1 MARTISI
8 AFRRWLVA
16 SVIAVAASH
25 RAGAQTQNL
34 IPPLYPEFRADA
46 IIGRETAAQAGV
58 GVVIPAG
65 IYVRLGVDAAGG
77 VTFADGVS
85 RASGR
90 VDAIGRFLLD
100 PFRETPVAVSF
111 GGGLSV
117 PYVDGQ
123 SHVRPYLTAV
133 IDVEGRMR
141 GRLTPAL
148 QVGLGGGARVG
159 VVLRASPARWR

>member
-1 MARTISI
+1 MVRRSLGVSI
-8 AFRRWLVA
+8 
-16 SVIAVAASH
+16 IALAAS
-25 RAGAQTQNL
+25 RSAEAQAQSL
-34 IPPLYPEFRADA
+34 VPPVYPEFRVDA
-46 IIGRETAAQAGV
+46 IVGRETAAQAGV

-77 VTFADGVS
+77 ATFAGGAS
-85 RASGR
+85 RVSGR

-100 PFRETPVAVSF
+100 PFRETAVAVSF

-123 SHVRPYLTAV
+123 THLRPYLTAV

-141 GRLTPAL
+141 GSVTPAL
-148 QVGLGGGARVG
+148 QLGLGGGARIG
-159 VVLRASPARWR
+159 LVLRASPPRWR

>member
-1 MARTISI
+1 MLHRALVL
-8 AFRRWLVA
+8 WLM
-16 SVIAVAASH
+16 AVALAT
-25 RAGAQTQNL
+25 RAAAQTASL
-34 IPPLYPEFRADA
+34 IPPVYPEFRADA
-46 IIGRETAAQAGV
+46 IVSRTTAAEVGAGA
-58 GVVIPAG
+58 VIPLG
-65 IYVRLGVDAAGG
+65 IYARLSIGAAGG
-77 VTFADGVS
+77 TTFVNGTS

-100 PFRETPVAVSF
+100 PFRETPVALSF

-123 SHVRPYLTAV
+123 SRVRPYLTAV

-141 GRLTPAL
+141 GRVTPAL

-159 VVLRASPARWR
+159 IVLRASQPRWR

>member
-1 MARTISI
+1 MA
-8 AFRRWLVA
+8 L
-16 SVIAVAASH
+16 AAAH
-25 RAGAQTQNL
+25 VGAQTQSL
-34 IPPLYPEFRADA
+34 VPPLYPEVRADA
-46 IIGRETAAQAGV
+46 IVARQTAAQAGA
-58 GVVIPAG
+58 GVVVPLG
-65 IYVRLGVDAAGG
+65 IYVRFSVDAAAGA
-77 VTFADGVS
+77 TFAGGTS

-100 PFRETPVAVSF
+100 PFRETPLALSL

-133 IDVEGRMR
+133 IDIEGRKR
-141 GRLTPAL
+141 GKLTPAL

-159 VVLRASPARWR
+159 FVLRASQPRWR

>member
-1 MARTISI
+1 V
-8 AFRRWLVA
+8 FRRWLVA

-25 RAGAQTQNL
+25 RSAAQTQTQNL

-46 IIGRETAAQAGV
+46 IVGRETAAQAGV

-65 IYVRLGVDAAGG
+65 IYVRLSVDAAGG
-77 VTFADGVS
+77 ATFANGAS

-90 VDAIGRFLLD
+90 IDAIGRFLLD
-100 PFRETPVAVSF
+100 PFRETPLAVSF

-117 PYVDGQ
+117 PYLDGQ

-133 IDVEGRMR
+133 IDVEGRMH